1 MGDTL
6 HAHFG
11 CGVDIHGFRGRRLRD
26 GEVRKRNITLGVGN
40 AIDGNA
46 GGKDY
51 FLDAEFTGSFYYGV
65 RAEGVDAEGFV
76 VGDAVWLGNT

>member
-1 MGDTL
+1 MREGDITFRVGNSIDGDT
-6 HAHFG
+6 
-11 CGVDIHGFRGRRLRD
+11 
-26 GEVRKRNITLGVGN
+26 
-40 AIDGNA
+40 

-51 FLDAEFTGSFYYGV
+51 FLDTELTGGFYYSV